1 MQTIDKLKNLK
12 RLSACLA
19 LLLLISACAQ
29 SPSYQKPQAPQQSQ
43 QAQTLG
49 ASPMPE
55 NLPPVKV
62 AMLLPLSGNHAHLGQ
77 SMLNAAQIALF
88 DLGYDNFQLLP
99 KDTGGT
105 PTGAEKAAKEAVSQ
119 GAQLIL
125 GPLFSPSVRAA
136 APIAAQA
143 RINMISFSTD
153 WTLAG
158 GNIFVMGFLPF
169 DQVNRIAAYT
179 ARQNI
184 KDVGVIAADDNYGRA
199 VSSAFISTAPR
210 YGLHITKTKTFPPQS
225 KNLAPDVKDFSQ
237 NQINP
242 NTPPFEAVFMPVGGQ
257 QAGAIANLLSH
268 NNLPPRSVKRL
279 STGIMDDPALTS
291 DPNLQGAWFAA
302 PDPKARIRFEQNY
315 RQTYGQTPPRIATL
329 AYDSLALTATLAR
342 QGFQQTGH
350 PAFDRGALTNPD
362 GFYGIDG
369 LFRFHPDGKAER
381 GLAILEIRGRNIV
394 TIDEAPT
401 SFTAPPSA
409 R

>member
-169 DQVNRIAAYT
+169 DQVSRVVQYARVKGINRF
-179 ARQNI
+179 
-184 KDVGVIAADDNYGRA
+184 GV
-199 VSSAFISTAPR
+199 
-210 YGLHITKTKTFPPQS
+210 
-225 KNLAPDVKDFSQ
+225 LAPDDTYG
-237 NQINP
+237 NA
-242 NTPPFEAVFMPVGGQ
+242 AVNAYQ
-257 QAGAIANLLSH
+257 QTEKQAGISGTRVERFSPRAADLSIIIRNFTDFDKRQAMNDSLGTPFDAVLIPAGGNLASTIGRTLNSY
-268 NNLPPRSVKRL
+268 NLPPSQVRRL
-279 STGIMDDPALTS
+279 GTGLMDDPRLAADPALAGT
-291 DPNLQGAWFAA
+291 
-302 PDPKARIRFEQNY
+302 
-315 RQTYGQTPPRIATL
+315 
-329 AYDSLALTATLAR
+329 
-342 QGFQQTGH
+342 
-350 PAFDRGALTNPD
+350 
-362 GFYGIDG
+362 
-369 LFRFHPDGKAER
+369 
-381 GLAILEIRGRNIV
+381 
-394 TIDEAPT
+394 
-401 SFTAPPSA
+401 
-409 R
+409 